1 MIFSIKTNT
10 CSVLQTKCTE
20 HDILEEF
27 LDTQRIFLV
36 LLLQV
41 LSWKLKLIYG
51 NIQISYNKVT
61 LTINF

>member
-51 NIQISYNKVT
+51 NIQISYNKV
-61 LTINF
+61 

>member
-10 CSVLQTKCTE
+10 CTVLQTKCTE

-27 LDTQRIFLV
+27 LDTHRIFLV

-41 LSWKLKLIYG
+41 LSWKLKLTYG
-51 NIQISYNKVT
+51 NIQISYNKVA